1 MNSLIEKILLEQFP
15 IKYNTKLNFVHLEKN
30 KYVFKDIIF
39 LAYIEDNDII
49 LKENIYGDKYTLNE
63 FYNQFCIEERKENMC
78 NFIYTKK
85 IRQKYIKIKSND
97 EKENNNEKKIAKNEN
112 NTTMDTDFIQG
123 NEISEEKI

>member
-1 MNSLIEKILLEQFP
+1 
-15 IKYNTKLNFVHLEKN
+15 
-30 KYVFKDIIF
+30 
-39 LAYIEDNDII
+39 
-49 LKENIYGDKYTLNE
+49 
-63 FYNQFCIEERKENMC
+63 MC

-85 IRQKYIKIKSND
+85 IRQKYIKIKSYN